1 MKHLVKFSIE
11 HYLSSINKGKVEPS
25 HSRFDEV
32 CQIVKRTLDEEWD
45 RMVSDSEKATRL
57 DHEKGAIIG
66 KDSDVMFFK
75 DKISQILASKKLLSE
90 GYPTYY
96 PSLTE
101 GIFASLYGLDCI
113 APWAYD
119 WTEEFKASSSA
130 KILGDRVYFL
140 INGNM
145 VLQPFRISKKRRQ
158 QLRQALLL
166 AHPQERT
173 EKGYNEV
180 FLENGTRVTM
190 FSDKFCKDEED
201 TIVFRKYVLKDLS
214 FEILAGYGTFPK
226 EAIPLFEA
234 MIEIGFNVVFVGQMR
249 SGKTT
254 FLQTWMHYMD
264 QSLEGVALATDPETH
279 WKSIL
284 PDAPLMELVADKEEL
299 EKISKPI
306 RRSDADYIILE
317 EMRDASAYNMFTD
330 IISLGTMH
338 SAGTIHDRNPLNV
351 PKKMADSICNEYGGD
366 RDSIIASLYEN
377 VNYVFEL
384 YQVPENKSRKRLK
397 SITEFRYDPAAD
409 KVSAHKICLY
419 DAKSDSWKWRYDIGA
434 DKENLAM
441 GYESALA
448 RFKETLKT
456 LELANPLKDGMVIYP
471 AYYIG
476 NRRGKEE

>member
-1 MKHLVKFSIE
+1 MKHLSRFSIE
-11 HYLSSINKGKVEPS
+11 SYLSSINTGPVNVS
-25 HSRFDEV
+25 HVRFDEV
-32 CQIVKRTLDEEWD
+32 CTIVKLALDEEWD
-45 RMVSDSEKATRL
+45 RMVSDSEKETRL

-66 KDSDVMFFK
+66 KESDVMFFK
-75 DKISQILASKKLLSE
+75 DKISQILAKKKLLSE
-90 GYPTYY
+90 NFPSYY

-101 GIFASLYGLDCI
+101 GIFAVLYGLDCI

-119 WTEEFKASSSA
+119 WTEEYKASSSA

-140 INGNM
+140 INGSM
-145 VLQPFRISKKRRQ
+145 KLQPFKISEKRRM

-166 AHPQERT
+166 AHPQERS

-190 FSDKFCKDEED
+190 FSEKFCKDEED
-201 TIVFRKYVLKDLS
+201 TIIFRKYVLKNLS
-214 FEILAGYGTFPK
+214 FEILSSYGTFPK
-226 EAIPLFEA
+226 EAIPLFES
-234 MIEIGFNVVFVGQMR
+234 MVEIGFNTVFVGQMR

-254 FLQTWMHYMD
+254 FLQTWMRYMD

-284 PDAPLMELVADKEEL
+284 PEAPLMELVADKDEL
-299 EKISKPI
+299 DKIAKPI
-306 RRSDADYIILE
+306 RRSDADYVILE

-366 RDSIIASLYEN
+366 RDSIIASLFEN
-377 VNYVFEL
+377 INYVFEL

-397 SITEFRYDPAAD
+397 SITEFRYDAASD
-409 KVSAHKICLY
+409 KVSSHTICQY
-419 DAKSDSWKWRYDIGA
+419 DAHTDSWKWKYDLGK
-434 DKENLAM
+434 DKEGLAL
-441 GYESALA
+441 GYDGAL
-448 RFKETLKT
+448 RRMQETLKE
-456 LELANPLKDGMVIYP
+456 LEKQNPIEGNTVIYP

-476 NRRGKEE
+476 NRRGREE